1 MLSLVIVGARQ
12 TRLVERQGRTPF
24 VYTPRGYLAG
34 EPA

>member
-1 MLSLVIVGARQ
+1 MMSLVVVGACQ
-12 TRLVERQGRTPF
+12 TRLVERQGRRAF